1 MWGIPQ
7 ATVIQNSYFD
17 WLKGSVRTD
26 NKRRT
31 RLFSGANIQNNSIGC
46 IFLARKIYSVLSFF
60 RISRALAAIGV
71 SGLSFSSLS
80 KMGIALSA

>member
-31 RLFSGANIQNNSIGC
+31 RLFSGANIQKYTFGC
-46 IFLARKIYSVLSFF
+46 IFFARKFTPSSV
-60 RISRALAAIGV
+60 
-71 SGLSFSSLS
+71 SLES
-80 KMGIALSA
+80 PEPWLR